1 LLFRNRIEAGKQLAE
16 LLSPYRGTDS
26 MVLAVPRGGV
36 VVGYEVASE
45 LGLPI
50 DVVVPRKLGA
60 PGEPE
65 LAIGAV
71 APWDSESIV
80 IDQESVRF
88 LGVTRDYILR
98 EIEEQQRE
106 IARRLRLY
114 RGTEEPPAI
123 AGKTALLIDD
133 GIATGCTL
141 EAAIKC
147 LRKLG
152 ASKIVAAA
160 PVSSVEA
167 AERLSHTADE
177 FYTLATPE
185 PFMSVGRWFA
195 DFDQTSD
202 GEVIKLLAKSREN

>member
-1 LLFRNRIEAGKQLAE
+1 MFQDRVEAGRRLAQLLE
-16 LLSPYRGTDS
+16 SYRESDS

-36 VVGYEVASE
+36 VVGYEVASR
-45 LGLPI
+45 LGLPL

-71 APWDSESIV
+71 APWDDEGVV

-88 LGVTRDYILR
+88 LGVSRDYILR
-98 EIEEQQRE
+98 EIEEQRRE

-114 RGTEEPPAI
+114 RGTDEPPNI

-141 EAAIKC
+141 EAAVKC

-152 ASKIVAAA
+152 AAKIVAAA
-160 PVSSVEA
+160 PVSSAEA
-167 AERLSHTADE
+167 ADRLSWAADE

-185 PFMSVGRWFA
+185 PFMAVGRWYV

-202 GEVIKLLAKSREN
+202 EEVIRLLSVSKDG